1 MSREENVARVA
12 QIIARNLLEKF
23 NIVQVFVKK
32 EIYVCI
38 NLYRAFSNE
47 K

>member
-1 MSREENVARVA
+1 MSREENVAQAA
-12 QIIARNLLEKF
+12 QIVARNLLEKF

-38 NLYRAFSNE
+38 NLHRAFSNE

>member
-1 MSREENVARVA
+1 MSREENVSQAA
-12 QIIARNLLEKF
+12 QIVARNLLEKF

-32 EIYVCI
+32 EIYGCI